1 MPKNEPEIGNL
12 YYITHIENVQSIMTH
27 RILAHAAIEERG
39 IDYVPVY
46 DAGIVADRQSR
57 ATSSG
62 RSLWDYA
69 NLYFQPR
76 NPMLYRVLH
85 EKGAA
90 DVAILA
96 IQKRVLELP
105 GPRV

>member
-76 NPMLYRVLH
+76 NQCSIGYCM
-85 EKGAA
+85 
-90 DVAILA
+90 
-96 IQKRVLELP
+96 KRAPPTSQSLRFKNES
-105 GPRV
+105 